1 MSQFRYK
8 GRGFLQ
14 GIGRSNMAIH
24 NPITINGSSVP
35 NTQSLLNQINSI
47 SMSNHAPWDLT
58 FSSDTHT
65 HLKKY
70 EMYESSEDIV
80 ALACASDRIFNA
92 NKIYYKVTDRELYQ
106 KIEQQD
112 RDKAKE
118 IKDYYSKKVMM
129 LKLKGNGTLSPFR
142 TDMNTL
148 IHSDGLIFKENMIG
162 VAYWLPKFYAYDLD
176 MDEVKGQVAHNHKF
190 DEMNKQG
197 AISVRKLTAN
207 LTPLKRLRRVTK
219 RSKTYEY
226 WMKDDI
232 LNAGVVLHLEDKNQL
247 QHLWDYM
254 FDNEK
259 VLKIDG
265 SYTRR
270 HRDGF
275 EYFSVTNWTID
286 RA

>member
-1 MSQFRYK
+1 MFKFK
-8 GRGFLQ
+8 GKGFVQ
-14 GIGRSNMAIH
+14 ITGRNNMANISL
-24 NPITINGSSVP
+24 NSINGLS
-35 NTQSLLNQINSI
+35 NAKSLLNQLNSNTV
-47 SMSNHAPWDLT
+47 SMSSHSPWDLT
-58 FSSDTHT
+58 FGNDNTHAF
-65 HLKKY
+65 LKKY
-70 EMYESSEDIV
+70 EMYESTEDVI
-80 ALACASDRIFNA
+80 ALACAADRIFNA
-92 NKIYYKVTDRELYQ
+92 NKIYYKITDRDLYQ

-129 LKLKGNGTLSPFR
+129 LKLKGSGQLSSFR

-148 IHSDGLIFKENMIG
+148 IHSDGLLFKENMIG

-176 MDEVKGQVAHNHKF
+176 MDLVKSQVTHNHNF
-190 DEMNKQG
+190 DEMSKKG
-197 AISVRKLTAN
+197 IVSVRKLTAN
-207 LTPLKRLRRVTK
+207 LTPLKRLYRVTK

-226 WMKDDI
+226 WMKDDV
-232 LNAGVVLHLEDKNQL
+232 LDAGVVLHLEDKNQL

-265 SYTRR
+265 NYTRR

-275 EYFSVTNWTID
+275 EYFSVSNWTID
-286 RA
+286 RT